1 MAKQQFGG
9 DWTEDKLSRI
19 KKYFERYNI
28 ALKNQRFSREYIDA
42 FAGTGY
48 REVRCEETDDAFL
61 FPELA
66 KPRCGFFLD
75 GSARIALNVDPGFT
89 RFTFI
94 EKNANKV
101 KDLLRLANEFPGKN
115 IRIDRGTPTPG
126 SSRSAVNLGL
136 PASVRS
142 STRSGCS
149 PGRHLKR
156 LPGPRAST
164 PGSCSRSA

>member
-48 REVRCEETDDAFL
+48 REVRCEETDEATL
-61 FPELA
+61 FPELVENEV
-66 KPRCGFFLD
+66 RGFLD
-75 GSARIALNVDPGFT
+75 GSARIALKVEPGFT

-94 EKNANKV
+94 EKNPKKV
-101 KDLLRLANEFPGKN
+101 EDLRRLKEEFADKDIRIECGDANEWVQS
-115 IRIDRGTPTPG
+115 ICRE
-126 SSRSAVNLGL
+126 
-136 PASVRS
+136 
-142 STRSGCS
+142 
-149 PGRHLKR
+149 
-156 LPGPRAST
+156 
-164 PGSCSRSA
+164 